1 MSQSD
6 LDAVDRGIP
15 AIAPRGKGSHE
26 TLRWREMDSNFRFR
40 ARSTFAARP
49 RVGWRDSR
57 NLLSPP
63 PLSPRDHPACGLAIS
78 ALHAELSRRR
88 GTPRRTGARHL
99 LRERRSWVLNF
110 GPVIARRLRWFRP
123 RPSNRWHLDEMVV
136 RIAGARMYCGVPSTT
151 KARFSTCW
159 FSGGAILR
167 GGCGRMSPWPA
178 LISLWTATT

>member
-1 MSQSD
+1 M
-6 LDAVDRGIP
+6 
-15 AIAPRGKGSHE
+15 KFCT

-110 GPVIARRLRWFRP
+110 GPVIGDGYAGSVRGRAIAGISTRWWCGSPARGCTVACRRP
-123 RPSNRWHLDEMVV
+123 RRRGSRH
-136 RIAGARMYCGVPSTT
+136 AGSAAARY
-151 KARFSTCW
+151 
-159 FSGGAILR
+159 
-167 GGCGRMSPWPA
+167 
-178 LISLWTATT
+178 